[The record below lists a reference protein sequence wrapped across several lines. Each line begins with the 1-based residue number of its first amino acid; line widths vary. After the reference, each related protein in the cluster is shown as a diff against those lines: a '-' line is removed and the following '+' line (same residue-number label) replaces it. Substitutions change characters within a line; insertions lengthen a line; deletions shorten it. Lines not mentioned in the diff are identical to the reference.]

1 MTEPVPNRAARR
13 QGARKDRI
21 NRQPAPRELN
31 QTRSNRTFTPGH
43 RGRR

>member
-1 MTEPVPNRAARR
+1 MTAPNRAARR
-13 QGARKDRI
+13 RSARNERI

-31 QTRSNRTFTPGH
+31 PIRANRTFSPGH